1 MIARENLDE
10 RQLSHARVLVDPPAR
25 VLVFLGT
32 HLEGGTVCSIVHTHA
47 GRLGRRIPCQS
58 FPELSPPAFEECS
71 LPVDGCAPT
80 GPLWPTIGAH
90 LERPSTS
97 VNRQQRNAAH
107 DQYTY
112 VR

>member
-10 RQLSHARVLVDPPAR
+10 RRLSHARVLVDPPAR

-47 GRLGRRIPCQS
+47 GWLKRRILCQS

-97 VNRQQRNAAH
+97 VNRQ
-107 DQYTY
+107 
-112 VR
+112 

>member
-1 MIARENLDE
+1 MIARENLDA

-47 GRLGRRIPCQS
+47 GWLRRRIPCQS

-80 GPLWPTIGAH
+80 ATLANDRSAPGTSLNFRQPTVK
-90 LERPSTS
+90 ERRP
-97 VNRQQRNAAH
+97 
-107 DQYTY
+107 
-112 VR
+112 